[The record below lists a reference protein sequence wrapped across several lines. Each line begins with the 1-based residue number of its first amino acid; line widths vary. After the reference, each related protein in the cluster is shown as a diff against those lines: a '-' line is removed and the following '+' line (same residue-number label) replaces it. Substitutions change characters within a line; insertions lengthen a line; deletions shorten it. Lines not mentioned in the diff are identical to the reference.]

1 MLKKLET
8 KLSRLSLVLKV
19 ERAKLIS
26 VTCDMQTISNLLLIY
41 IKKAHARTLHVHSR
55 WPRAAASPVLSS
67 VVLSGC
73 NARSAQICFARKR
86 PCFARTN

>member
-41 IKKAHARTLHVHSR
+41 QKST
-55 WPRAAASPVLSS
+55 
-67 VVLSGC
+67 C
-73 NARSAQICFARKR
+73 
-86 PCFARTN
+86 